1 MPAFCSL
8 EDFTRKLPRNPITLT
23 RNRFHRN
30 RNGINTINKSK
41 FFCHI
46 KIMAK
51 RFMIF
56 GVLGWCAEILWT
68 GLHSLLAGDGA
79 LTAKTYLWMFPIY
92 GLAALAQPL
101 FLALRK
107 YCPLWQRLGM
117 YVFSIFFVEF
127 ITGWLLQA
135 VTGACPWDY
144 GDGPFSVMGFI
155 RLDYAPLW
163 ALLGYFFE
171 EVSVFLAKEGEMG

>member
-1 MPAFCSL
+1 MPWSL
-8 EDFTRKLPRNPITLT
+8 WRKSLPVFFWNSFTCLCHT
-23 RNRFHRN
+23 RD
-30 RNGINTINKSK
+30 
-41 FFCHI
+41 
-46 KIMAK
+46 MAK
-51 RFMIF
+51 KFMIF

-92 GLAALAQPL
+92 GLAALAEPL

-117 YVFSIFFVEF
+117 YTFSIFLVEF
-127 ITGWLLQA
+127 LTGWLLQA

-144 GDGPFSVMGFI
+144 GDRLFSVMGFI

-163 ALLGYFFE
+163 AALGYFFE
-171 EVSVFLAKEGEMG
+171 EVSVFWAKEGERT